1 VVASDAGH
9 EISDGVLLAEVDVAE
24 LVVLPLEE
32 DRLDDDPDCEDDV
45 PVLALELVD
54 VVPEPSVTSFAP
66 QIAGLLTAE
75 PSVFFK

>member
-1 VVASDAGH
+1 MVASDAGH

-45 PVLALELVD
+45 PELALELV